1 MVLSVPVAYV
11 VVDIYLICFINILI
25 IKAMMKKYIY
35 VAVCT
40 FAALPMTAQETYEN
54 ARLMEQ
60 DLNGTARYVGMGGA
74 MEALGADISTISSNP
89 AGIGLFRSSNVSTS
103 FGIVSQAEG
112 KDFRTGDKTNFSFD
126 QLGFVYSSRTGKSSF
141 VNVAFNYHKD
151 RNFDYVL
158 SAAAAL
164 DGRGSQ
170 NNLSFIK
177 AIGEND
183 EYGSSKFNFNDV
195 KGKGTAW
202 WTSQLDNVY
211 YNSFIVD
218 KYGVPYCDVASDY
231 MMNRANTG
239 YIGVYD
245 FNISG
250 NIDNRLYL
258 GLTVGL
264 HDVHYKGVS
273 DYQENILNADGGSA
287 GNVIVSDE
295 REVTGMGYDVKAG
308 IIIRPFEESAFRI
321 GASVSTPTFYKLT
334 TRNHT
339 YLTNNTP
346 FTDMYNPYYT
356 ANDSY
361 EFKLY
366 TPWKF
371 GLSMGHTVG
380 TNLALG
386 ASFEYADYGT
396 ADTRYI
402 TGTYYDEWTN
412 SYTDDSESD
421 NVMNTHTKET
431 LKGVSTLKLGAEFK
445 PTKEISLRAGYNY
458 VSPMYKTD
466 GFKNGL
472 LVSDGTIVSSA
483 TDYVNWKDTN
493 RLTLG
498 FGYRHN
504 NFSIDMAYQYSSR
517 KGDFY
522 PYMSAVSDYNY
533 YDDNNGT
540 SVYVTDEIA
549 AYGQPAKVKDNR
561 HQFLCTLT
569 YTF

>member
-1 MVLSVPVAYV
+1 
-11 VVDIYLICFINILI
+11 
-25 IKAMMKKYIY
+25 MMKKYIFI
-35 VAVCT
+35 AVCA
-40 FAALPMTAQETYEN
+40 FAAQPMTAQETYEN

-74 MEALGADISTISSNP
+74 MEALGADISTISTNP
-89 AGIGLFRSSNVSTS
+89 AGVGLFRSSNISGS
-103 FGIVSQAEG
+103 FGMVSQAEG
-112 KDFRTGDKTNFSFD
+112 KDYRTGDKTNFSFD
-126 QLGFVYSSRTGKSSF
+126 QLGFVYSTRTGKSSF

-151 RNFDYVL
+151 RNFDYIL
-158 SAAAAL
+158 SAAAAH
-164 DGRGSQ
+164 DGRSSQ

-177 AIGEND
+177 GIGEND
-183 EYGSSKFNFNDV
+183 KDGASYYNFAN
-195 KGKGTAW
+195 GKGTHW
-202 WTSQLDNVY
+202 WTSELDNVY
-211 YNSFIVD
+211 YNSYIVD
-218 KYGVPYCDVASDY
+218 KYGNPYCDVASDY
-231 MMNRANTG
+231 VMNRANTG
-239 YIGVYD
+239 YVGVYD

-250 NIDNRLYL
+250 NINNRLYL
-258 GLTVGL
+258 GLTLGI

-273 DYQENILNADGGSA
+273 DYQENILDADGMSS
-287 GNVIVSDE
+287 GNLIVSDE

-308 IIIRPFEESAFRI
+308 LIVRPFDESAFRL
-321 GASVSTPTFYKLT
+321 GASISSPTFYKLT

-346 FTDMYNPYYT
+346 FTDSYNPRYV

-371 GLSMGHTVG
+371 GLSMGHTIG
-380 TNLALG
+380 TNVALG

-402 TGTYYDEWTN
+402 TGTYYDEWSD
-412 SYTDDSESD
+412 SYSNDSESD
-421 NVMNTHTKET
+421 KVMNTHTKET

-466 GFKNGL
+466 GFKNGFL
-472 LVSDGTIVSSA
+472 DSYGSNCSSA
-483 TDYVNWKDTN
+483 TDWVNWKDTN
-493 RLTLG
+493 RFTLG
-498 FGYRHN
+498 FGYRHDH
-504 NFSIDMAYQYSSR
+504 FAIDLAYQYSSR
-517 KGDFY
+517 QGDFY
-522 PYMSAVSDYNY
+522 PFLSATGEYNY
-533 YDDNNGT
+533 FVEKDGATVLETEEIVTNGQA
-540 SVYVTDEIA
+540 V
-549 AYGQPAKVKDNR
+549 KVKDNR

>member
-1 MVLSVPVAYV
+1 
-11 VVDIYLICFINILI
+11 
-25 IKAMMKKYIY
+25 MMKKYIY
-35 VAVCT
+35 MAVCA

-89 AGIGLFRSSNVSTS
+89 AGIGLFRSSNISGS
-103 FGIVSQAEG
+103 FGVVSQAEG
-112 KDFRTGDKTNFSFD
+112 KDYRTGDKTNFSFD
-126 QLGFVYSSRTGKSSF
+126 QLGFVYSTRTSRSSF

-151 RNFDYVL
+151 RNFDYIL
-158 SAAAAL
+158 SAANAH
-164 DGRGSQ
+164 DGRSSQ

-177 AIGEND
+177 GIGEND
-183 EYGSSKFNFNDV
+183 KDGASYYNFAN
-195 KGKGTAW
+195 GKGTHW
-202 WTSQLDNVY
+202 WTSELDNVY
-211 YNSFIVD
+211 YNSYIVD
-218 KYGVPYCDVASDY
+218 KYGSPYCDVASDY
-231 MMNRANTG
+231 VMNRANTG

-250 NIDNRLYL
+250 NINNRLYL

-273 DYQENILNADGGSA
+273 DYQENIIDADGMPS
-287 GNVIVSDE
+287 GNLIVSDE

-308 IIIRPFEESAFRI
+308 LIVRPFEESAFRI

-346 FTDMYNPYYT
+346 FTESYNPRYV

-396 ADTRYI
+396 TDTRNI

-412 SYTDDSESD
+412 SYSDDSESD
-421 NVMNTHTKET
+421 KIMNTHTKET

-466 GFKNGL
+466 GFKNGFL
-472 LVSDGTIVSSA
+472 DSYGSNCSSA
-483 TDYVNWKDTN
+483 TDWVNWKDTN

-504 NFSIDMAYQYSSR
+504 NFAIDLAYQYSSR

-522 PYMSAVSDYNY
+522 PFVSASGDYNY
-533 YDDNNGT
+533 FTEIDGAEVLMT
-540 SVYVTDEIA
+540 EEIVTD
-549 AYGQPAKVKDNR
+549 GKPVNVKDNR

>member
-1 MVLSVPVAYV
+1 
-11 VVDIYLICFINILI
+11 
-25 IKAMMKKYIY
+25 MMKKYIY
-35 VAVCT
+35 MAVCA

-74 MEALGADISTISSNP
+74 MEALGADISPISSNP
-89 AGIGLFRSSNVSTS
+89 AGIGLFRSSNISGS
-103 FGIVSQAEG
+103 FGVVSQAEG
-112 KDFRTGDKTNFSFD
+112 EDYRTGDKTNLSFD
-126 QLGFVYSSRTGKSSF
+126 QLGFVYSTRTGRSSF

-151 RNFDYVL
+151 RNFDYIL
-158 SAAAAL
+158 SAAGAH
-164 DGRGSQ
+164 DGRSSQ

-177 AIGEND
+177 GIGEND
-183 EYGSSKFNFNDV
+183 ESGASYFNFAN
-195 KGKGTAW
+195 GKGTHW
-202 WTSQLDNVY
+202 WTSELDNVY
-211 YNSFIVD
+211 YNSYIIGKD
-218 KYGVPYCDVASDY
+218 GYPYCDVASGY
-231 MMNRANTG
+231 TMNRANTG

-245 FNISG
+245 FNLSG
-250 NIDNRLYL
+250 NINNRLYL

-273 DYQENILNADGGSA
+273 DYQENIVVGDGVSS
-287 GNVIVSDE
+287 GNLIVSDE

-308 IIIRPFEESAFRI
+308 LIVRPFEESAFRI
-321 GASVSTPTFYKLT
+321 GASISTPTFYKLT

-346 FTDMYNPYYT
+346 FTDSYNPRYV

-402 TGTYYDEWTN
+402 TGTYYDEWSN
-412 SYTDDSESD
+412 SYSDDSESD
-421 NVMNTHTKET
+421 KVMNTHTKET

-458 VSPMYKTD
+458 VTPMYKTE
-466 GFKNGL
+466 GFKNGFL
-472 LVSDGTIVSSA
+472 DSYGSNCSSA
-483 TDYVNWKDTN
+483 TDWVNWKDTN

-504 NFSIDMAYQYSSR
+504 NFAIDLAYQYSSR

-522 PYMSAVSDYNY
+522 PFVSASGEYNY
-533 YDDNNGT
+533 YTEEGG
-540 SVYVTDEIA
+540 SEVLVHEEIVTDC
-549 AYGQPAKVKDNR
+549 QPVKVKDNR

>member
-1 MVLSVPVAYV
+1 M
-11 VVDIYLICFINILI
+11 
-25 IKAMMKKYIY
+25 AMMKKYIY
-35 VAVCT
+35 MAVCA

-89 AGIGLFRSSNVSTS
+89 AGIGLFRSSNISGS
-103 FGIVSQAEG
+103 FGVVSQAEG
-112 KDFRTGDKTNFSFD
+112 KDYRTGDKTNFSFD
-126 QLGFVYSSRTGKSSF
+126 QLGFVYSTRTSRSSF

-151 RNFDYVL
+151 RNFDYIL
-158 SAAAAL
+158 SAANAH
-164 DGRGSQ
+164 DGRSSQ

-177 AIGEND
+177 GIGEND
-183 EYGSSKFNFNDV
+183 PDGASYFNFEN
-195 KGKGTAW
+195 GKGRHW
-202 WTSQLDNVY
+202 WTSELDNVY
-211 YNSFIVD
+211 YNSYIVD
-218 KYGVPYCDVASDY
+218 KYGSPYCDVASDY
-231 MMNRANTG
+231 VMNRANTG

-245 FNISG
+245 FNLSG
-250 NIDNRLYL
+250 NINNRLYL

-273 DYQENILNADGGSA
+273 DYQENIIDADGMPS
-287 GNVIVSDE
+287 GNLIVSDE

-308 IIIRPFEESAFRI
+308 LIVRPFEESAFRI

-339 YLTNNTP
+339 YLTNNTS
-346 FTDMYNPYYT
+346 FTESYNPRYV

-396 ADTRYI
+396 TDTRNI

-412 SYTDDSESD
+412 SYSDDSESD
-421 NVMNTHTKET
+421 KIMNTHTKET

-466 GFKNGL
+466 GFKNGFL
-472 LVSDGTIVSSA
+472 DSYGSNCSSA
-483 TDYVNWKDTN
+483 TDWVNWKDTN

-504 NFSIDMAYQYSSR
+504 NFAIDLAYQYSSR

-522 PYMSAVSDYNY
+522 PFVSASGDYNY
-533 YDDNNGT
+533 FTEIDGAEVLMT
-540 SVYVTDEIA
+540 EEIVTDCK
-549 AYGQPAKVKDNR
+549 PVNVKDNR

>member
-1 MVLSVPVAYV
+1 
-11 VVDIYLICFINILI
+11 
-25 IKAMMKKYIY
+25 MMKKYIY
-35 VAVCT
+35 MAVCA

-89 AGIGLFRSSNVSTS
+89 AGIGLFRSSNISGS
-103 FGIVSQAEG
+103 FGVVSQAEG
-112 KDFRTGDKTNFSFD
+112 KDYRTGDKTNFSFD
-126 QLGFVYSSRTGKSSF
+126 QLGFVYSTRTSRSSF

-151 RNFDYVL
+151 RNFDYIL
-158 SAAAAL
+158 SAANAH
-164 DGRGSQ
+164 DGRSSQ

-177 AIGEND
+177 GIGEND
-183 EYGSSKFNFNDV
+183 PDGASYFNFEN
-195 KGKGTAW
+195 GKGRHW
-202 WTSQLDNVY
+202 WTSELDNVY
-211 YNSFIVD
+211 YNSYIVD
-218 KYGVPYCDVASDY
+218 KYGSPYCDVASDY
-231 MMNRANTG
+231 VMNRANTG

-245 FNISG
+245 FNLSG
-250 NIDNRLYL
+250 NINNRLYL

-273 DYQENILNADGGSA
+273 DYQENIIDADGMPS
-287 GNVIVSDE
+287 GNLIVSDE

-308 IIIRPFEESAFRI
+308 LIVRPFEESAFRI

-346 FTDMYNPYYT
+346 FTESYNPRYV

-396 ADTRYI
+396 TDTRNI

-412 SYTDDSESD
+412 SYSDDSESD
-421 NVMNTHTKET
+421 KIMNTHTKET

-466 GFKNGL
+466 GFKNGFL
-472 LVSDGTIVSSA
+472 DSYGSNCSSA
-483 TDYVNWKDTN
+483 TDWVNWKDTN

-504 NFSIDMAYQYSSR
+504 NFAIDLAYQYSSR

-522 PYMSAVSDYNY
+522 PFVSASGEYNY
-533 YDDNNGT
+533 YTEKDG
-540 SVYVTDEIA
+540 SEVLVHEEIVTDC
-549 AYGQPAKVKDNR
+549 QPVKVKDNR
-561 HQFLCTLT
+561 HPFLCTLT

>member
-1 MVLSVPVAYV
+1 M
-11 VVDIYLICFINILI
+11 
-25 IKAMMKKYIY
+25 AMMKKYIY
-35 VAVCT
+35 MAVCA

-89 AGIGLFRSSNVSTS
+89 AGIGLFRSSNISGS
-103 FGIVSQAEG
+103 FGVVSQAEG
-112 KDFRTGDKTNFSFD
+112 KDYRTGDKTNFSFD
-126 QLGFVYSSRTGKSSF
+126 QLGFVYSTRTSRSSF

-151 RNFDYVL
+151 RNFDYIL
-158 SAAAAL
+158 SAANAH
-164 DGRGSQ
+164 DGRSSQ

-177 AIGEND
+177 GIGEND
-183 EYGSSKFNFNDV
+183 PDGASYYNFAN
-195 KGKGTAW
+195 GKGTHW
-202 WTSQLDNVY
+202 WTSELDNVY
-211 YNSFIVD
+211 YNSYIID
-218 KYGVPYCDVASDY
+218 KSGNPYCDIASDY
-231 MMNRANTG
+231 VMNRANTG

-250 NIDNRLYL
+250 NINNRLYL

-273 DYQENILNADGGSA
+273 DYQENIIDADGMPS
-287 GNVIVSDE
+287 GNLIVSDE

-308 IIIRPFEESAFRI
+308 LIVRPFEESAFRI

-346 FTDMYNPYYT
+346 FTESYNPRYV

-396 ADTRYI
+396 TDTRNI

-412 SYTDDSESD
+412 SYSDDSESD
-421 NVMNTHTKET
+421 KIMNTHTKET

-466 GFKNGL
+466 GFKNGFL
-472 LVSDGTIVSSA
+472 DSYGSNCSSA
-483 TDYVNWKDTN
+483 TDWVNWKDTN

-504 NFSIDMAYQYSSR
+504 NFAIDLAYQYSSR

-522 PYMSAVSDYNY
+522 PFVSASGDYNY
-533 YDDNNGT
+533 FTEIDGAEVLMT
-540 SVYVTDEIA
+540 EEIVTDCK
-549 AYGQPAKVKDNR
+549 PVNVKDNR